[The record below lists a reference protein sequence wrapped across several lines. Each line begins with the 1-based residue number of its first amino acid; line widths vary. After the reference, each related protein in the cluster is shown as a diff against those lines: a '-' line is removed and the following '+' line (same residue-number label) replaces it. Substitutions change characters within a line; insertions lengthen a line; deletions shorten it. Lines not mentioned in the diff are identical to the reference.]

1 MAQDTGGVKD
11 AGPWIDPLKYVESKP
26 DLPKETLERAKQ
38 VGPLTYT
45 VLIDEKHAE
54 RQTLE
59 YKRELEK
66 PTSAG
71 KKEFL
76 ADASSFAIC
85 STGLRPKQVCPRSS
99 RR

>member
-1 MAQDTGGVKD
+1 MIAPGVPFDEID
-11 AGPWIDPLKYVESKP
+11 ASHLK
-26 DLPKETLERAKQ
+26 
-38 VGPLTYT
+38 

-85 STGLRPKQVCPRSS
+85 STGLRPKQECPRSS